1 MRIGKIVIFLM
12 LCSLLSCF
20 RDGELTMSHKAG
32 VPIKFHSEFKKIAN
46 NKPGQ
51 IIEGIYVRTRL
62 DNKLIIYAW
71 GYMWSVDS
79 DSLVFDKPLQKQ
91 Y

>member
-1 MRIGKIVIFLM
+1 MGKVAVILLLFL
-12 LCSLLSCF
+12 SSCF
-20 RDGELTMSHKAG
+20 KDGELTMSQKSG
-32 VPIKFHSEFKKIAN
+32 TPLKFHSSVKKIAH
-46 NKPGQ
+46 NKNGQ
-51 IIEGIYVRTRL
+51 VIEGIYVRTRL

-71 GYMWSVDS
+71 GFMWSVDS